1 MRDLIRLIRAR
12 RRSRMVAACCLGVGN
27 DVAVCC
33 SRASFSSQANQPTS
47 VYSRV
52 GDELERGTAFGALR
66 RFGSGVFRRRSL
78 IGHAVKGS
86 GERNY
91 LRGLDR
97 LEQGVGSATLGVS
110 LRHWIDLQ
118 GRSECLGLMRYS

>member
-1 MRDLIRLIRAR
+1 
-12 RRSRMVAACCLGVGN
+12 
-27 DVAVCC
+27 
-33 SRASFSSQANQPTS
+33 
-47 VYSRV
+47 
-52 GDELERGTAFGALR
+52 LERISTFGALR

-118 GRSECLGLMRYS
+118 GRSECLADEVWLSEKDEEEIEDVDRAAETG